1 MRKCYELL
9 RDVLMDAFDVSTIYF
24 APPYEDIS
32 RIDQGLRAAVWT
44 DYNDQSTKIQL
55 SNNAEQQNRLLII
68 RSNLGFY
75 NIMIFWKGNESA
87 EFISVGPF
95 RNDELSPAYF
105 TQVLKDAQITPAKIR
120 QIKSIYE
127 TMPYAQVES
136 VSNVCK
142 RILSSYIE
150 DFKNVTPEL
159 IEYTEQ
165 QRPIEIHNDV
175 LEEYHKNF
183 SEKYL
188 ELFSAFLKHLKGGDN
203 EQAKK
208 ALHLFI
214 HESKLATKKTMRSY
228 KALLSML
235 NNFCHMTLL
244 QTPVHPSHT
253 LRLASSIGLRIENTT
268 SLSKLEQMPNDICHK
283 YCLLIKNYANNGY
296 SKLTRDVSAYIQMH
310 LDEDLSLSELASIF
324 GKNASSLSAI
334 FSRETGQTLTNFV
347 QHARIHEALRL
358 MNSTKYSV
366 SEIAVT
372 VGYQD
377 FSYFSKVFSK
387 IVGMSPRA
395 YIRQSHAALHH

>member
-1 MRKCYELL
+1 MEQCFELL
-9 RDVLMDAFDVSTIYF
+9 RDVLMDAFEISTIYF

-32 RIDQGLRAAVWT
+32 RIDQGLRAAVWS

-55 SNNAEQQNRLLII
+55 SNNTEQQNRLLII

-75 NIMIFWKGNESA
+75 NIMIFWKGNEA
-87 EFISVGPF
+87 TEFISVGPF
-95 RNDELSPAYF
+95 RNDELSPGYF
-105 TQVLKDAQITPAKIR
+105 TQVLKDAHITPAQIR

-127 TMPYAQVES
+127 TMPYAQVEA

-142 RILSSYIE
+142 HIMGSRIE
-150 DFKNVTPEL
+150 DFKNITPEL
-159 IEYTEQ
+159 IEYAEQ

-183 SEKYL
+183 SEQYA
-188 ELFSAFLKHLKGGDN
+188 ELFSDFFKHLKCGDN
-203 EQAKK
+203 ERAKK

-214 HESKLATKKTMRSY
+214 HESKFTTKKTMRNY

-244 QTPVHPSHT
+244 QTSVHPSHT
-253 LRLASSIGLRIENTT
+253 LRLASSIGLRIENAT
-268 SLSKLEQMPNDICHK
+268 SLSKLEQIPNDICHK
-283 YCLLIKNYANNGY
+283 YCLLIKNYANSGY

-334 FSRETGQTLTNFV
+334 FSKETGQTLTNYV
-347 QHARIHEALRL
+347 QHARVQEALRL

-366 SEIAVT
+366 SEIAVA

-377 FSYFSKVFSK
+377 FSYFSKIFSK

-395 YIRQSHAALHH
+395 YIRQSHAALHD